1 MDTVNKEM
9 ATCESCNVTMTRK
22 HLTKH
27 SVSDLC
33 VFSNLY
39 FNFYLTFSREDVTV
53 LQENIVDEEKSKQ
66 LIYNLDYSCFFLR
79 RTENNV
85 LTVEKILCEFCNEQI
100 SVNDW
105 ESHLVR
111 NYYFMCNTSMKS
123 VICNKFQETCTSEH
137 RRRIENLQRYI
148 QSL

>member
-53 LQENIVDEEKSKQ
+53 LQENIVDEEKSK
-66 LIYNLDYSCFFLR
+66 
-79 RTENNV
+79 
-85 LTVEKILCEFCNEQI
+85 
-100 SVNDW
+100 
-105 ESHLVR
+105 
-111 NYYFMCNTSMKS
+111 
-123 VICNKFQETCTSEH
+123 
-137 RRRIENLQRYI
+137 
-148 QSL
+148 